1 MNLAPPWL
9 TEYRGHK
16 FNLIVRCGQLGR
28 PFMVEE
34 LSMNQ
39 SKTVG
44 QVDAL
49 IDLLKSSLTAEGAQA
64 FGHLVLYTSFG
75 VVRGRIGLS
84 FAQSLISSENDG
96 NMDASSAQEVN
107 ELNDATVEHY
117 SNHLPTASFNRL
129 YVRLANV
136 HGFAMVD
143 S

>member
-1 MNLAPPWL
+1 M
-9 TEYRGHK
+9 
-16 FNLIVRCGQLGR
+16 IRCGHPDRRL
-28 PFMVEE
+28 MIEDS
-34 LSMNQ
+34 LMNQ
-39 SKTVG
+39 SKIAG
-44 QVDAL
+44 KEDAL

-75 VVRGRIGLS
+75 VVRGRIGLT
-84 FAQSLISSENDG
+84 FAQLLIGTENG
-96 NMDASSAQEVN
+96 VSTDAAAQEVI

-117 SNHLPTASFNRL
+117 SNHLPTASFNRM

>member
-1 MNLAPPWL
+1 
-9 TEYRGHK
+9 
-16 FNLIVRCGQLGR
+16 
-28 PFMVEE
+28 
-34 LSMNQ
+34 MNQ
-39 SKTVG
+39 GRTAG
-44 QVDAL
+44 QADAL

-75 VVRGRIGLS
+75 VVRGRIGLT
-84 FAQSLISSENDG
+84 FAQLLIGAENGVNTDSS
-96 NMDASSAQEVN
+96 MLEVI

-117 SNHLPTASFNRL
+117 SNHLPTASFNRM